1 MSNPEAH
8 LWLDWV
14 RAQGRKCLGAVEGLL
29 RFLVQL
35 DMVIGVNRRNKCKLQ
50 LHFWG

>member
-14 RAQGRKCLGAVEGLL
+14 QAQGRKCLGAVEGLL

-35 DMVIGVNRRNKCKLQ
+35 DMVIGVTSVGFN
-50 LHFWG
+50 